1 MSASEEFAA
10 LAQDSVRE
18 AVKNGLEV
26 EVEEVEEEVE
36 DLLEEVAV
44 EEVEGPVEVEVE
56 EKAEGSLEV
65 VVEEEVEA
73 EVEAEVETEVEDWLG
88 EVIDAHIGE
97 VVDAHIGEGVEEGVV
112 EEVEAEVEA
121 QVEAAT
127 EAWDLHL
134 GNHLRWCF
142 RENYC
147 GCWLNLHLLCHLVR
161 SSLFVSCP
169 KPSQRP
175 PPRPEVPPL
184 PHRRLP
190 QSSQTIL
197 EALGILPT
205 KWLLLIV
212 YTQPQ
217 LKNCFDAFAVKEGRE
232 NLSLRNEGV

>member
-10 LAQDSVRE
+10 LARESVRE
-18 AVKNGLEV
+18 VVENGLEV

-36 DLLEEVAV
+36 GLLEEVAV
-44 EEVEGPVEVEVE
+44 EEAEGPVEVEVE

-73 EVEAEVETEVEDWLG
+73 DVEDWL
-88 EVIDAHIGE
+88 GE

-112 EEVEAEVEA
+112 EGVEAEAEVE
-121 QVEAAT
+121 VEAAI

-134 GNHLRWCF
+134 GTHLRWCC
-142 RENYC
+142 RGNYC
-147 GCWLNLHLLCHLVR
+147 GSWLNLHFLCQLAR

-175 PPRPEVPPL
+175 PPRPEVLLL
-184 PHRRLP
+184 PHHRLP

-197 EALGILPT
+197 EVLEKLPT

-217 LKNCFDAFAVKEGRE
+217 LKNCFDAFAVREGRE
-232 NLSLRNEGV
+232 ILSLQNGGV

>member
-10 LAQDSVRE
+10 LAQESVRE
-18 AVKNGLEV
+18 AVENGLEV

-36 DLLEEVAV
+36 GLLEEMAV
-44 EEVEGPVEVEVE
+44 EEVEVEVE

-65 VVEEEVEA
+65 VVEE

-142 RENYC
+142 RGNYC